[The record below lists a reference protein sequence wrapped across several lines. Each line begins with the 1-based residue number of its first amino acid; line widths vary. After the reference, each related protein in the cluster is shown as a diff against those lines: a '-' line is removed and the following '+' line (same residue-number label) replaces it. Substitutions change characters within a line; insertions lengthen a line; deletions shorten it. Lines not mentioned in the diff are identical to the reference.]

1 MMKTAIFLYLH
12 SKNFYQALRKYL
24 HLPHPNT
31 IKSYFG
37 ILDTP
42 GSETDCRSTI
52 ATVFNKLTVKKCT
65 KSVLTK
71 FT

>member
-42 GSETDCRSTI
+42 GSETDC
-52 ATVFNKLTVKKCT
+52 
-65 KSVLTK
+65 
-71 FT
+71 